1 MLVLIAECPPGIPT
15 LPFCISKIVRGLT
28 MKNFLAGLG
37 IGFGIGILI
46 VAERPKIFGDGG
58 VEIGQVVRVEDDAL
72 TVDLGIAHP
81 ERVKE
86 PELFA

>member
-1 MLVLIAECPPGIPT
+1 VEI
-15 LPFCISKIVRGLT
+15 
-28 MKNFLAGLG
+28 LAGL
-37 IGFGIGILI
+37 FGVGILI

-58 VEIGQVVRVEDDAL
+58 IELGQIMRVEDDAL
-72 TVDLGIAHP
+72 AVDLGIADP